1 MRAFEIHLN
10 GKRLCVA
17 GLEEGILLF
26 GLACS
31 ENKHGRGSVGLNM
44 TGMLLNQETVRW
56 QHRGLRM
63 NDEVRIKIVDA
74 LTADKFTVMQ
84 RAPRDPRK
92 YEKRYVRRMA
102 KEFGWT
108 IQPRTPKKEAPKQRA
123 TEGRRKSS

>member
-1 MRAFEIHLN
+1 M
-10 GKRLCVA
+10 
-17 GLEEGILLF
+17 LLF

-56 QHRGLRM
+56 QHRGLQM
-63 NDEVRIKIVDA
+63 NDEVRIKIVE
-74 LTADKFTVMQ
+74 TRKVDKYEVMQ
-84 RAPRDPRK
+84 EAPRDPRK

-108 IQPRTPKKEAPKQRA
+108 IQTGRQKKKA
-123 TEGRRKSS
+123 